1 MRAAI
6 IENGKVVNVIVVDE
20 LRDDEIEASDDVSV
34 GWSYDGRDFAAPE
47 IDLPQEN
54 SARPDALTRRQFFI
68 QLELSGLTSKVAVWV
83 AAQPKLLQIA
93 FNESGSFKRDEPA
106 MQAGFAALG
115 FTAEQIDGFFEAGSK
130 L

>member
-34 GWSYDGRDFAAPE
+34 GWSYDGRDFAAPDVGPPPTPE
-47 IDLPQEN
+47 VPGT
-54 SARPDALTRRQFFI
+54 LTRRQFFL